1 MVSERGSFYG
11 VSMWRAKAVLAP
23 AVSSE
28 RSVSGGSNVLYAGD
42 SAAEQPRWLAGV
54 MASRRSRQEQAEE
67 WSAMMRVVVPAL
79 MIAILMML
87 VISGMPLFGR

>member
-1 MVSERGSFYG
+1 
-11 VSMWRAKAVLAP
+11 
-23 AVSSE
+23 
-28 RSVSGGSNVLYAGD
+28 
-42 SAAEQPRWLAGV
+42 